1 MNKFL
6 SNAAVVFT
14 GFIISSVAF
23 AQGGELS
30 SGAGFAAIGASIAM
44 GVAAFGAAT
53 GQGRAVA
60 SALEG
65 LGRNPQAKDVMFMPM
80 ILGLVFMEFQALLGF
95 LVAFLILGKF

>member
-6 SNAAVVFT
+6 TNAAVIFT

-23 AQGGELS
+23 AQDGDGS
-30 SGAGFAAIGASIAM
+30 SSAGLAAIGAGISM

-53 GQGRAVA
+53 AQGRTVA
-60 SALEG
+60 AALEG

-95 LVAFLILGKF
+95 LIAFMLKG